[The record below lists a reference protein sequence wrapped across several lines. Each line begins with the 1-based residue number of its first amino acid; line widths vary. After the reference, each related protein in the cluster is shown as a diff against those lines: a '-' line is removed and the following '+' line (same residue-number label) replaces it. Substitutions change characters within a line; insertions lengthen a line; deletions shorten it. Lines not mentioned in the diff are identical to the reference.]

1 MTRLHNKSQWHRGAH
16 RQLQKEPLCAMCLSE
31 GKVVAACISDHI
43 EPHHNDP
50 VKFWTGRLY
59 TPIVHESRKKFVE
72 HRGFDCTI
80 GADGWPT
87 DPNHPV
93 YRAEKLLGSAEK
105 QPAPGKRDA
114 PLGPSVPSE

>member
-1 MTRLHNKSQWHRGAH
+1 MASWSAPSAAH
-16 RQLQKEPLCAMCLSE
+16 
-31 GKVVAACISDHI
+31 
-43 EPHHNDP
+43 
-50 VKFWTGRLY
+50 Y
-59 TPIVHESRKKFVE
+59 HESRKKFVE

-114 PLGPSVPSE
+114 PLGAERSLGVTGGIPGERLQENRFAQPNTITLRFL

>member
-1 MTRLHNKSQWHRGAH
+1 MRPLSR
-16 RQLQKEPLCAMCLSE
+16 EPE
-31 GKVVAACISDHI
+31 EVRRAC
-43 EPHHNDP
+43 
-50 VKFWTGRLY
+50 
-59 TPIVHESRKKFVE
+59 
-72 HRGFDCTI
+72 GFDCTI

>member
-1 MTRLHNKSQWHRGAH
+1 MRRLQERQRRQQQRWFPSSATRSTMTRLHNKSQWHRGAH
-16 RQLQKEPLCAMCLSE
+16 RQLHIITRA
-31 GKVVAACISDHI
+31 GK
-43 EPHHNDP
+43 
-50 VKFWTGRLY
+50 
-59 TPIVHESRKKFVE
+59 